1 MDYYT
6 SFKSPSNRAFLLSKN
21 KLLSCMKVV

>member
-6 SFKSPSNRAFLLSKN
+6 SFKSPKDRAFLLSKN
-21 KLLSCMKVV
+21 KLLSGMKAV